1 MSKGDLVVVPFRDS
15 TVSVGEVT
23 GEYAFRPTADP
34 HHVRS
39 VRWIARG
46 IADHEVAEDLLKSIR
61 NQPGLHRIRASNA
74 ESRIRELAKPEA
86 DALDKYIRQAQV
98 FVGSGQLDDEEL
110 EYKTEIAEQLRH
122 ARDMVIAGDPEWP
135 SIVKRGLVNNLI
147 GGSWRARD
155 VVTDWFAAEPD
166 LARPA
171 LGALWTTDGTPTA
184 ERIRTFLAQVPDD
197 QNFQGSGTRLR
208 VVAVLL
214 MALGTQEW
222 PPFKVT
228 EFDTAYAQ
236 AGYDQPPPTADEG
249 VLYEHA
255 LGFLDRLIERTH
267 ELEFVRPANRLE
279 AQSVVWM
286 MSGDPP
292 DEPTDTEEDE
302 EPEALADLDSL
313 ASDILLDV
321 DFLRKV
327 ERLLDEKRQ
336 VIFQGPPGT
345 GKTYV
350 AQRLA
355 EALAS
360 SSRRVELV
368 QFHPSYSYEDF
379 VQGFR
384 PMLKGDRA
392 GFELRDGPLVQ
403 TAKQAQADL
412 DKGLS
417 TKHFLVIDEINRGN
431 IAKVFGELYFLLEYR
446 DQRMQLQYS
455 DSDAK
460 FSLPGNLYII
470 GTMNTADRSIALVD
484 LALRRRFSFVEF
496 HPDKEPVK
504 GLLGRWLHRNARDM
518 GWVADVVDRAN
529 EKLDNREAAIGPSYF
544 MNKDGLDEE
553 RIERIW
559 EHDVMPYVEEQL
571 YGQPDSLKEFEL
583 KTLRSEVEGS
593 GSGPDGEG
601 SAGQDE
607 AAGSDDGDA

>member
-1 MSKGDLVVVPFRDS
+1 
-15 TVSVGEVT
+15 
-23 GEYAFRPTADP
+23 
-34 HHVRS
+34 
-39 VRWIARG
+39 
-46 IADHEVAEDLLKSIR
+46 
-61 NQPGLHRIRASNA
+61 
-74 ESRIRELAKPEA
+74 
-86 DALDKYIRQAQV
+86 
-98 FVGSGQLDDEEL
+98 
-110 EYKTEIAEQLRH
+110 
-122 ARDMVIAGDPEWP
+122 MVIAGDPEWP

-222 PPFKVT
+222 PPFKVK

-236 AGYDQPPPTADEG
+236 AGYDQPPPSADEG
-249 VLYEHA
+249 MLYEHA

-292 DEPTDTEEDE
+292 DEPTDTEKDE

-313 ASDILLDV
+313 AGDILLDV

-350 AQRLA
+350 AQKLA
-355 EALAS
+355 RALAGS
-360 SSRRVELV
+360 SSHVELV

-384 PMLKGDRA
+384 PTLKGDRA

-446 DQRMQLQYS
+446 DHGMQLQYS
-455 DSDAK
+455 DTE
-460 FSLPGNLYII
+460 FSLPSNFYII

-496 HPDKEPVK
+496 HPDTEPVK
-504 GLLGRWLHRNARDM
+504 GLLGRWLDTKAPDLR
-518 GWVADVVDRAN
+518 WVADVVERAN

-544 MNKDGLDEE
+544 MKKDGLDEE

-571 YGQPDSLKEFEL
+571 YGQHEHLKEFYL
-583 KTLRSEVEGS
+583 KALRSEM
-593 GSGPDGEG
+593 DGATAVSDG
-601 SAGQDE
+601 GAGAASEQEDE
-607 AAGSDDGDA
+607 AGLSDAD